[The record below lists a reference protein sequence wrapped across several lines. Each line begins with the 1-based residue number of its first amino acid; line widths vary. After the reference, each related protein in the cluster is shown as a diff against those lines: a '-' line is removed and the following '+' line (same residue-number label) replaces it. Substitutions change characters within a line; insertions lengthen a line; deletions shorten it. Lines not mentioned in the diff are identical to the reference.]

1 MLVLFVLVIRGT
13 MDSQSFQVEGFD
25 TTFENVYDVCMYI
38 WQRIVTMYKGIV
50 KEYGTLFG

>member
-13 MDSQSFQVEGFD
+13 MDSQSFQVKGFD